1 MWWCE
6 DKRMLTLHL
15 YKFGLMPGYEVWMHH
30 GEWVYHRTA
39 LVADRSSDDRMD
51 EMFDAIRL
59 ELETNFD
66 DPPTPEVQ
74 KFFDMLR
81 ALEESLHEHTTLIV
95 LAFVTCLTAIK
106 SMFTFSNKCYMELLH
121 LISDVL
127 PIIITRSQNTCTSQ
141 KNLSALGMEYKK
153 IDVYKDNCMLFYKEH
168 KDETKCLKCG
178 KSRFVEV
185 VWEGDD
191 EDCS

>member
-1 MWWCE
+1 
-6 DKRMLTLHL
+6 
-15 YKFGLMPGYEVWMHH
+15 
-30 GEWVYHRTA
+30 
-39 LVADRSSDDRMD
+39 VADRSSDDRMD

-185 VWEGDD
+185 V
-191 EDCS
+191 